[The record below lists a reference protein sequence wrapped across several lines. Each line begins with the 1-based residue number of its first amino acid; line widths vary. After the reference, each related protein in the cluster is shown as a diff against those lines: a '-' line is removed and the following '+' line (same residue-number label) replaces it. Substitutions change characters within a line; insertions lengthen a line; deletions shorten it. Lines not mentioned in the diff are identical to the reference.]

1 MASTYSPNLRLELI
15 TTGEQ
20 SGTWG
25 TTTNTN
31 LGTLLEQAIGGY
43 ESVAITT
50 GDNTLTTQN
59 GSTDQSRNAVLR
71 LSGSLT
77 GTTTVN
83 CGLIEKVYI
92 VQNDATG
99 SVTFRANSSDT
110 GVSLPSGGRKLL
122 YCNGTNVFDAVSDLP
137 TGATVSGVAVVTL
150 TATQTLTNKTLT
162 SPVITNGGTLT
173 LPTSTD
179 TLVGRATTD
188 TLTNKTLTAP
198 VIATIS
204 NTGTLTLPTSTD
216 TLVGRATTDTLT
228 NKTLTAPK
236 FADLGFIADANG
248 NELIVMDTVAS
259 AVNELKVANAATGGS
274 PSIVAQGGDT
284 DVNLTLTAKGAG
296 TVNTTS
302 VASFT
307 AGTVLLPSI
316 TPSGDPNTGI
326 WFPAG
331 DTISFATNGTEDFRF
346 GSSGQFGIA
355 GANYGTSGQV
365 MTSGGAS
372 AAPSWSDAIEAGT
385 SIATTSGTA
394 HEFLSIPSWVRRITV
409 LFDSVSTNGTSRVL
423 VQIGSGS
430 FSTSGYGSSS
440 GNVYGSGDNQTAAT
454 YSSAGFVIEATAAT
468 ARRTGSM
475 TICRITGNTWV
486 SSHSIGEALSGVD
499 PGNCSGGGRIALAG
513 TLDRV
518 RITTVNGTDTFDN
531 GAVNILYE

>member
-25 TTTNTN
+25 ATTNTN

-71 LSGSLT
+71 LSGSLS
-77 GTTTVN
+77 GATTVN

-99 SVTFRANSSDT
+99 AVTFRANSSDT
-110 GVSLPSGGRKLL
+110 GISLASGARKLL
-122 YCNGTNVFDAVSDLP
+122 YCNGTNVLESINDLP
-137 TGATVSGVAVVTL
+137 SGATVGGIAVVTL

-162 SPVITNGGTLT
+162 SPVLTNGGTLT

-188 TLTNKTLTAP
+188 TLTNKTLTSP

-259 AVNELKVANAATGGS
+259 AVNEIKVANAATGGS

-302 VASFT
+302 VASFA

-326 WFPAG
+326 WFPAA
-331 DTISFATNGTEDFRF
+331 DTISFATNGIEDFRF

-355 GANYGTSGQV
+355 GANYGTAGQSII
-365 MTSGGAS
+365 SGGAS
-372 AAPSWSDAIEAGT
+372 AAPSWGSPASLSTA
-385 SIATTSGTA
+385 SGSA
-394 HEFLSIPSWVRRITV
+394 PSYSARAWVN
-409 LFDSVSTNGTSRVL
+409 FNGTGTPA
-423 VQIGSGS
+423 IKA
-430 FSTSGYGSSS
+430 S
-440 GNVYGSGDNQTAAT
+440 GNVS
-454 YSSAGFVIEATAAT
+454 
-468 ARRTGSM
+468 
-475 TICRITGNTWV
+475 
-486 SSHSIGEALSGVD
+486 SIGDRGTGAYTVNFTTNMPD
-499 PGNCSGGGRIALAG
+499 ANYAWAGGGRDNDNAG
-513 TLDRV
+513 DAVLGQRADGTKSTSAFQFEV
-518 RITTVNGTDTFDN
+518 VNSDANNFDSSD
-531 GAVNILYE
+531 VNLIFAR